1 MLQSILKFIFL
12 FALSMFCNITSAQKT
27 AKLFDDKQISEIHI
41 SIDPDTLKYII
52 NNKVNDIYSKCTF
65 VYNDLSARDTL
76 EHVGF
81 RLKGNTALN
90 NQKNPLSLVS
100 ILTKKGASIKV

>member
-41 SIDPDTLKYII
+41 SIDPDTVKYII
-52 NNKVNDIYSKCTF
+52 NKNLGAKIHYDSDMGFGAGITVNY
-65 VYNDLSARDTL
+65 
-76 EHVGF
+76 
-81 RLKGNTALN
+81 
-90 NQKNPLSLVS
+90 
-100 ILTKKGASIKV
+100 